1 MRKRSTWT
9 FFIKSFDSDQPSDPT
24 KHFLLKANSAIISEG
39 HFILTDEST
48 PVQVDFKKLNTSI
61 TDFLLYGPD
70 VSTYQ

>member
-1 MRKRSTWT
+1 MD
-9 FFIKSFDSDQPSDPT
+9 FFLSS
-24 KHFLLKANSAIISEG
+24 LLILINLLIQQNIFCFKANSAIISEG
-39 HFILTDEST
+39 HFILTDESI